1 MVRERFG
8 EESGF
13 TVIELLSVAAIL
25 MILAA
30 VAIPLARWTDKRFK
44 EVQLEESLG
53 MMRGAIDQY
62 KKYFDEGKIQQK
74 DVDQMGYPLDLDEL
88 VEGVDLS
95 DEKAITK
102 SKVKF
107 LYRIPVDPM
116 TGEAEWGVR
125 SYQDDF
131 DSESWGGENV
141 YDVYSLSEKRALDG
155 SYYKDW

>member
-1 MVRERFG
+1 MRERFG

-30 VAIPLARWTDKRFK
+30 VAIPLTRWTDKRVK
-44 EVQLEESLG
+44 EVQLEESLE

-62 KKYFDEGKIQQK
+62 KKFFDEGKIQQK

-95 DEKAITK
+95 DEKALTK